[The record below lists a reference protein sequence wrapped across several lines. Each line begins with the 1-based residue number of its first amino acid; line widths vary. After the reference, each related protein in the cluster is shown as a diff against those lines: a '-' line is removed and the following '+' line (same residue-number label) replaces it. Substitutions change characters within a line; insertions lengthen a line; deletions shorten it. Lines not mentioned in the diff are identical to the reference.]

1 MNRKVYVF
9 EPSSTKTGAEVTI
22 SSNAGRKTFHL
33 KRPLEQVEPTP
44 MAIESF
50 ALDPDYY
57 AELMKRVGSL
67 HSAIE
72 KNDSC

>member
-1 MNRKVYVF
+1 MNRKIYIF
-9 EPSSTKTGAEVTI
+9 EPSSIKTGAEVTI

-57 AELMKRVGSL
+57 AELMKRVESL
-67 HSAIE
+67 HSANE
-72 KNDSC
+72 KK

>member
-1 MNRKVYVF
+1 MNRKIHIF
-9 EPSSTKTGAEVTI
+9 EPSSIKTGAEVTI

-33 KRPLEQVEPTP
+33 KRPLEQVEPPP

-57 AELMKRVGSL
+57 VKLMKRVESL
-67 HSAIE
+67 HSVNE
-72 KNDSC
+72 KK

>member
-1 MNRKVYVF
+1 MNRKIHIF
-9 EPSSTKTGAEVTI
+9 EPSSIKTGAEVTI
-22 SSNAGRKTFHL
+22 SSNAGRKNFHL

-57 AELMKRVGSL
+57 AELMKRVESL
-67 HSAIE
+67 HSANE
-72 KNDSC
+72 KK

>member
-1 MNRKVYVF
+1 MNRKIHIF
-9 EPSSTKTGAEVTI
+9 EPSSIKTGAEVTI

-33 KRPLEQVEPTP
+33 KRPLEQVEQPP

-57 AELMKRVGSL
+57 AELMKRVESL
-67 HSAIE
+67 HSVNE
-72 KNDSC
+72 KK

>member
-1 MNRKVYVF
+1 MNRKIHIF
-9 EPSSTKTGAEVTI
+9 EPSPIKTGAEVTI

-57 AELMKRVGSL
+57 AELMKRVESL
-67 HSAIE
+67 HSANE
-72 KNDSC
+72 KK

>member
-1 MNRKVYVF
+1 MNRKIHIF
-9 EPSSTKTGAEVTI
+9 EPSSIKTGAEVTI

-57 AELMKRVGSL
+57 AELMKRVESL
-67 HSAIE
+67 HSVNE
-72 KNDSC
+72 KK

>member
-1 MNRKVYVF
+1 MNRKIHIF
-9 EPSSTKTGAEVTI
+9 EPSSIKTGAEVTI

-57 AELMKRVGSL
+57 AELMKRVESL
-67 HSAIE
+67 HSANE

>member
-1 MNRKVYVF
+1 MNRKIYIF
-9 EPSSTKTGAEVTI
+9 EPSSIKTGAEVTI

-57 AELMKRVGSL
+57 AELMKRVESL
-67 HSAIE
+67 HSANEE
-72 KNDSC
+72 K

>member
-9 EPSSTKTGAEVTI
+9 EPNSTKTGVEVTI

-33 KRPLEQVEPTP
+33 KRPLDQVEQPP

-50 ALDPDYY
+50 AVDPDYY
-57 AELMKRVGSL
+57 AELMTRVESL
-67 HSAIE
+67 YSTIE

>member
-1 MNRKVYVF
+1 MNRNVYVF
-9 EPSSTKTGAEVTI
+9 EPSSTKKGAEVTI

-33 KRPLEQVEPTP
+33 KRPLYQVESPP

-57 AELMKRVGSL
+57 AELMKRVEFL
-67 HSAIE
+67 HSSIE

>member
-1 MNRKVYVF
+1 MNRKIHIF
-9 EPSSTKTGAEVTI
+9 EPSSIKTGAEVTI

-33 KRPLEQVEPTP
+33 KRPLEQVEPPP

-57 AELMKRVGSL
+57 AELMKRVESL
-67 HSAIE
+67 HSANE
-72 KNDSC
+72 KK

>member
-1 MNRKVYVF
+1 MNRKIHIF
-9 EPSSTKTGAEVTI
+9 EPSSIKTGAEVTI

-57 AELMKRVGSL
+57 AELMKRVESL
-67 HSAIE
+67 HSANEE
-72 KNDSC
+72 K

>member
-9 EPSSTKTGAEVTI
+9 EPSSTKKGAEVTI
-22 SSNAGRKTFHL
+22 SSNTGRKTFHL
-33 KRPLEQVEPTP
+33 KRPLDQVESPP
-44 MAIESF
+44 IAIESF
-50 ALDPDYY
+50 AVDPDYY
-57 AELMKRVGSL
+57 AELMKRVDSL

>member
-1 MNRKVYVF
+1 MNRKIHIF
-9 EPSSTKTGAEVTI
+9 EPSSIKTGAEVTI

-57 AELMKRVGSL
+57 VKLMKRVESL
-67 HSAIE
+67 HSANE
-72 KNDSC
+72 KK

>member
-1 MNRKVYVF
+1 MNRKIHIF
-9 EPSSTKTGAEVTI
+9 EPSSIKTGAEVTI

-33 KRPLEQVEPTP
+33 KCPLEQVEPTP

-57 AELMKRVGSL
+57 AELMKRVESL
-67 HSAIE
+67 HSANE
-72 KNDSC
+72 KK

>member
-1 MNRKVYVF
+1 MNRKIHIF
-9 EPSSTKTGAEVTI
+9 EPSSIKTGAEVTI

-50 ALDPDYY
+50 AVDPDYY
-57 AELMKRVGSL
+57 AELMKRVESL
-67 HSAIE
+67 HSANE
-72 KNDSC
+72 KK

>member
-1 MNRKVYVF
+1 MNRKIHIF
-9 EPSSTKTGAEVTI
+9 EPSSIKTGAEVTI

-57 AELMKRVGSL
+57 AELMKRVESL
-67 HSAIE
+67 HSANE
-72 KNDSC
+72 KK